1 MNFQSVYKFSSI
13 FCENTNMDSMDDVLK
28 SLENDIQAFEKMF
41 QELEPESKSECPT
54 GVSIRTQGKPPLMP
68 KPFLY
73 KKTEKPKISPKPNI
87 VQRKLVKFRQKEN
100 QFGTEV

>member
-1 MNFQSVYKFSSI
+1 M
-13 FCENTNMDSMDDVLK
+13 ESMDEVLR

-41 QELEPESKSECPT
+41 QELEPESKSECPKVVIIKT
-54 GVSIRTQGKPPLMP
+54 EGKPPLMP

-73 KKTEKPKISPKPNI
+73 KKTDKPKTSPKPNL
-87 VQRKLVKFRQKEN
+87 VQRKLFKFRPKDT